1 MDFIWMIPF
10 LSQFFRFGITYD
22 NVALNKPAWLQHQHP
37 KYPQYGAER
46 AVDGNKL
53 YLSISGGQCTV
64 SSGGYSTAEWRVDL
78 GGVLSI
84 HHIFIQYRTDFRVW
98 DETNILTSY
107 LLGFSVYVSNTTI
120 KEDGVLCFMD
130 KSYTR
135 KTIPN
140 NFNISCRQN
149 GRFVIYYN
157 NRTQLPLPDGYSVSA
172 ESDLCEVEVYGCSKS
187 RHFGDNCST
196 PCRQNCLEGRC
207 DVVDGTCLGCIP
219 GYTGPTCNTACGNNT
234 YGPNCAMTCGN
245 CSYFYGEQCHHVTGF
260 CPRECISGFKG
271 ARCDEAFDS
280 VFLTESNSKRDVLL
294 YTFIVLF
301 GVSAVI
307 IIIFIVRCRRQQI
320 LEQQYKEDKQDSE
333 HDKKCKS
340 TNEEYDNP
348 LESGRYQ
355 ELGVFNQMSL
365 YDKLE

>member
-1 MDFIWMIPF
+1 M
-10 LSQFFRFGITYD
+10 
-22 NVALNKPAWLQHQHP
+22 A
-37 KYPQYGAER
+37 
-46 AVDGNKL
+46 
-53 YLSISGGQCTV
+53 
-64 SSGGYSTAEWRVDL
+64 
-78 GGVLSI
+78 
-84 HHIFIQYRTDFRVW
+84 

-107 LLGFSVYVSNTTI
+107 LLGFSLYISNTTN
-120 KEDGVLCFMD
+120 KEDGVLCYMD

-140 NFNISCRQN
+140 NFNIMCRQN

-157 NRTQLPLPDGYSVSA
+157 NRTQFPLPDGYSVSA

-196 PCRQNCLEGRC
+196 PCQQNCLEGRC

-219 GYTGPTCNTACGNNT
+219 GYTGPTCDTACGNNTYGPNCAMTCGNHVTGLCPPECISGFKGERCDEACGNNT

-245 CSYFYGEQCHHVTGF
+245 CSYFYGEQCHHVTGV

-271 ARCDEAFDS
+271 ARCDEAYDS

-307 IIIFIVRCRRQQI
+307 NIIFIVRCRRHQI
-320 LEQQYKEDKQDSE
+320 FEQQYKEDKQDSK
-333 HDKKCKS
+333 HDKKFKS
-340 TNEEYDNP
+340 ANEEYDHP

-355 ELGVFNQMSL
+355 ELGVVNQMSL

>member
-1 MDFIWMIPF
+1 M
-10 LSQFFRFGITYD
+10 
-22 NVALNKPAWLQHQHP
+22 
-37 KYPQYGAER
+37 
-46 AVDGNKL
+46 
-53 YLSISGGQCTV
+53 SISGGQCTV

-84 HHIFIQYRTDFRVW
+84 HHIFIQHRTDFRVW

-107 LLGFSVYVSNTTI
+107 LLGFSLYVSNTTV
-120 KEDGVLCFMD
+120 KEDGILCFVD
-130 KSYTR
+130 KLYTR

-140 NFNISCRQN
+140 NFNISCRVN

-172 ESDLCEVEVYGCSKS
+172 ESDLCEVEVYGCPNSS
-187 RHFGDNCST
+187 YFGDNCSK
-196 PCRQNCLEGRC
+196 PCHQNCLDGRC

-219 GYTGPTCNTACGNNT
+219 GYTGPTCNTACRGGYYGYECQNKCSVNCKDPKRCNIVNGLCDGGCQVGWKMPSCEEACGNNT

-271 ARCDEAFDS
+271 ARCDEAYDS

-307 IIIFIVRCRRQQI
+307 IIIFIVRCRRQQ
-320 LEQQYKEDKQDSE
+320 LFEQQYKEDKQDSE
-333 HDKKCKS
+333 HDKTFKS
-340 TNEEYDNP
+340 TNDEYDHP

-355 ELGVFNQMSL
+355 ELGVVNQMSL

>member
-1 MDFIWMIPF
+1 MRFMFLIYFLKLFYEARTYENIALHKPAWQQHIAIGMGADRAVDGRFVIYYNDRTHRPF
-10 LSQFFRFGITYD
+10 PEGYSDYAVFTLCEVEVYGCPDVSYYGDNCSTPCHQNCLDGRCDIVDGTCLGCVPGYTGSIGIYPPRKRIRFTD

-37 KYPQYGAER
+37 KYPQ
-46 AVDGNKL
+46 
-53 YLSISGGQCTV
+53 
-64 SSGGYSTAEWRVDL
+64 
-78 GGVLSI
+78 
-84 HHIFIQYRTDFRVW
+84 
-98 DETNILTSY
+98 
-107 LLGFSVYVSNTTI
+107 
-120 KEDGVLCFMD
+120 
-130 KSYTR
+130 
-135 KTIPN
+135 
-140 NFNISCRQN
+140 
-149 GRFVIYYN
+149 
-157 NRTQLPLPDGYSVSA
+157 TQLPLPDGYSVSA